1 MNIKEFSKISG
12 ISSYTLRYYEKIGI
26 FQEVNRNYSGHRDFS
41 ENDILW
47 AEFINRLKETGMPLE
62 QIKKYAVLRK
72 QGEHTSEARMKI
84 LINHAI
90 AVKKKISNEKL
101 HLNKINEKIK
111 YYEKILINEKPLD
124 LE

>member
-12 ISSYTLRYYEKIGI
+12 ISAHTLRYYEKIGI
-26 FQEVNRNYSGHRDFS
+26 FQEVNRNDSGHRDFT

-62 QIKKYAVLRK
+62 QIKQYAVLRK
-72 QGEHTSEARMKI
+72 QGESTVHDRMNLLK
-84 LINHAI
+84 NHAN
-90 AVKKKISNEKL
+90 ALKKRISEEKQ
-101 HLNKINEKIK
+101 HLNKIIEKIK
-111 YYEKILINEKPLD
+111 YYEKIIADKIPLD